1 MSRQR
6 WTLFGLLLIAV
17 VGVGGPAL
25 VRARSESTS
34 PREETRASAITA
46 APTPLPSL
54 PRSLDP
60 VQNIRF
66 TIYDAGILPREI
78 KVKQGLVSIV
88 IEDRTRK
95 SEGLGVELEVGNG
108 RLRVGQ
114 VKLFQD
120 FWRGRDQVRLVPGTY
135 VVFDTSKPTNQA
147 RLIAVP

>member
-6 WTLFGLLLIAV
+6 WTLLCLLLIAL
-17 VGVGGPAL
+17 VGVGGLAL
-25 VRARSESTS
+25 VSARSENTA
-34 PREETRASAITA
+34 PIAETKANSITA
-46 APTPLPSL
+46 APTPQPAL

-88 IEDRTRK
+88 IDDRTRK
-95 SEGLGVELEVGNG
+95 SEGLAVEREVGNG

-135 VVFDTSKPTNQA
+135 VVFDASKPTNQA
-147 RLIAVP
+147 RLIVAP